1 MVVFHQRIGI
11 ILMLWIIQP
20 PMPPSPQTEIK
31 NLAHAMVKLYIDARI
46 KKIEEHN
53 AHVLEC
59 VQQDTMDLREATRG
73 WGLVVCPECMEDVPW
88 GSIMLHRTGLCKNC
102 RV

>member
-1 MVVFHQRIGI
+1 
-11 ILMLWIIQP
+11 
-20 PMPPSPQTEIK
+20 MPPSPQTEIK

-88 GSIMLHRTGLCKNC
+88 GSLCFIELDYVKT
-102 RV
+102 VEFDLKMMEFY